1 MLLIKFLT
9 TIETLQVEGLH
20 REEVGGVEVGEV
32 LLEVDFRVWD
42 AVAMVVEAVVV
53 VEEDVVLAEGREED
67 LSERKKSSVCT
78 LANGF
83 LFLSLSL

>member
-20 REEVGGVEVGEV
+20 REEVGGVEVWEV

-67 LSERKKSSVCT
+67 LS
-78 LANGF
+78 
-83 LFLSLSL
+83 